1 MHRADAARLLR
12 LAVEHAPAGAWLAA
26 MVSLDSPA
34 SSERT
39 RRLPGWEPAH
49 HEPPA
54 RGARAAA
61 EGRTDDQIARQL
73 GTSSR
78 TVSKHLQR
86 VYATLQ
92 VTGRIQAVDAVFG
105 INRPPP

>member
-1 MHRADAARLLR
+1 V
-12 LAVEHAPAGAWLAA
+12 LAL
-26 MVSLDSPA
+26 
-34 SSERT
+34 
-39 RRLPGWEPAH
+39 
-49 HEPPA
+49 
-54 RGARAAA
+54 AA